1 MNIGEEICGE
11 WLQHVRGCEFVQ
23 YNLKT
28 PDVQGELDVIGINLV
43 ARTVYA
49 CEIAIHLIT
58 GLQYVR
64 GKRPDNVPRLTA
76 KFRKDIAYIRKAFP
90 DYTHVFMLWS
100 PVVRNQ
106 RAGSRYNQINDV
118 RQIVETIKSELGAII
133 EPVINEAFMEAL
145 ASLREV
151 AGRETK
157 ELDSS
162 VMRVLQVEEHLARHL
177 KRPNNA
183 SEATSA
189 PAPGATSS
197 APQG

>member
-177 KRPNNA
+177 KLSLIHISEPTRPY
-183 SEATSA
+183 
-189 PAPGATSS
+189 
-197 APQG
+197 